1 MSQQVTESSV
11 VSPVMKRGIGNTD
24 VGMTLLSRY
33 GGGEF
38 RER

>member
-1 MSQQVTESSV
+1 MSQQVPESSV
-11 VSPVMKRGIGNTD
+11 VSPVMRCIGNTD
-24 VGMTLLSRY
+24 VGMILPSRC